1 MQTRI
6 SQAAKPFPSPVAPDY
21 SYYVKLDS
29 LFYFSLV
36 FYLYAK
42 LLVVPEMTLSDMRS
56 RDMTKIVCAAYFM
69 YLRT

>member
-36 FYLYAK
+36 FYLYSLVATR
-42 LLVVPEMTLSDMRS
+42 LLSYVSLMQPL
-56 RDMTKIVCAAYFM
+56 
-69 YLRT
+69 